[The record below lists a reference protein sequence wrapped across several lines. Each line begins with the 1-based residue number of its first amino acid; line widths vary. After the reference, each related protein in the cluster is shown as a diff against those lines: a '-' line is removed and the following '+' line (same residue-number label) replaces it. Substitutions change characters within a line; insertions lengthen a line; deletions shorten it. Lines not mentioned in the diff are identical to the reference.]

1 MNIISLASRN
11 VYRSGPRSLVTI
23 VAMAFACAMMIVF
36 TALMEGFVAG
46 SERNIV
52 SMNVGDI
59 QIHSLGYHDD
69 PDIYNSIVDS
79 RSLASRIRKIGFT
92 ASERQFAFGLLASD
106 QSSAGVQLRGIDLTF
121 EHTVT
126 QIDQHLMSGAWLDL
140 ADQHGVVIGKKL
152 ARLLDTSLGDEL
164 IFVGQT
170 ADGYMADDAFH
181 VRGILK
187 IVSASIDNA
196 GVYMSSEM
204 LRELI
209 ALPEDAHEIVLM
221 RTNRTSSLVMATE
234 QVATLATEQLEVMNW
249 QQLMPVISHFMETA
263 QIQTFIMLLFT
274 YIAVASVVLSAMLMS
289 VFERINVFGIMKAI
303 GVRPWQIM
311 QLIYAE
317 TMIHTLLASVI
328 GVVMGGAISWYL
340 QLYGIDISSIAKG
353 ISFAGIALYPIWYA
367 QLSTKSLVIPVL
379 FLFAIAAIAVI
390 YPAAKVA
397 LIRPLVAIHHR

>member
-1 MNIISLASRN
+1 
-11 VYRSGPRSLVTI
+11 
-23 VAMAFACAMMIVF
+23 MIVF
-36 TALMEGFVAG
+36 ATLMEGFVAG

-59 QIHSLGYHDD
+59 QIHGLGYRDD

-79 RSLASRIRKIGFT
+79 GTLASRIRKIGFT
-92 ASERQFAFGLLASD
+92 ASERQFAFGLFASD

-126 QIDQHLMSGAWLDL
+126 QIDQHLMRGVWLDL

-152 ARLLDTSLGDEL
+152 ARLLDVSLGDEL

-170 ADGYMADDAFH
+170 ADGYMANDAFH

-187 IVSASIDNA
+187 TVSASIDNA

-209 ALPEDAHEIVLM
+209 ALPEDAHEIVVM
-221 RTNRTSSLVMATE
+221 RTDRKSPLVMATE

-249 QQLMPVISHFMETA
+249 QQLMPVISRFMETA

-274 YIAVASVVLSAMLMS
+274 YIAVASVVLNAMLMS
-289 VFERINVFGIMKAI
+289 VFERINQFGIMKAI
-303 GVRPWQIM
+303 GVRPWQIV

-317 TMIHTLLASVI
+317 TMIHTMLASVI
-328 GVVMGGAISWYL
+328 GVVIGGAISWYL
-340 QLYGIDISSIAKG
+340 QLYGIDMSSIAEG
-353 ISFAGIALYPIWYA
+353 ISFAGIALDPIWYA

-397 LIRPLVAIHHR
+397 LIRPLEAIHHR